1 MEGKVVAITGA
12 SSGIGKAIAT
22 LIAALGAYVVFG
34 ARRTDLMKEL
44 TSFIHAGGGKAVYMQ
59 AVVTRRG
66 TRKCLIAVCKVL
78 NVECKTGNRENTKL
92 KLSKS

>member
-1 MEGKVVAITGA
+1 MKNMEGKVVAITRA

-44 TSFIHAGGGKAVYMQ
+44 TNFIHAGGGKAVYMR
-59 AVVTRRG
+59 ADVTRRCDL
-66 TRKCLIAVCKVL
+66 TKLIASA
-78 NVECKTGNRENTKL
+78 VEQFPMLSSIQEKTGTAY
-92 KLSKS
+92 